1 MYNIP
6 ENKITSYVPQM
17 MVDYGLSKDMYD
29 KIVEYMA
36 AHVREFVD
44 GCGEVSATV
53 LAEWCADKLGHNEWL
68 DEETHP
74 VWDLACDFATCLEDD
89 IKNKEA

>member
-1 MYNIP
+1 VYNIP
-6 ENKITSYVPQM
+6 VSKVTPYSNQL

-44 GCGEVSATV
+44 GYDKVSATV
-53 LAEWCADKLGHNEWL
+53 LAEWCASKLGHDEWL
-68 DEETHP
+68 DGNTHP
-74 VWDLACDFATCLEDD
+74 VWDLACDFAVCLEDD
-89 IKNKEA
+89 LKNKEA